1 MSGWVGNGELSG
13 KLNKKTLSR
22 TFLWI
27 VLISLTVTV
36 TSTLVHDVK
45 LNLEIVKL
53 AITDV
58 PEIRLEN
65 IKFERYAFGSQWK
78 INIPNL
84 ERQKGV
90 VRLSS
95 IDISREFSNGD
106 IWKIKGDNGEY
117 IESSETAA
125 FNEVSGSMVMDGQVF
140 ELYAPFVLWEKSG
153 DLVMLSKG
161 VVIKGGSSSISADIA
176 KVYSGNLIT
185 IEKGG
190 EIIWNLSSFDIKI

>member
-13 KLNKKTLSR
+13 KINKRILGR
-22 TFLWI
+22 IFLWM
-27 VLISLTVTV
+27 VFISLMVTV
-36 TSTLVHDVK
+36 TAYLVHDVK
-45 LNLEIVKL
+45 LNLEIMKL

-65 IKFERYAFGSQWK
+65 IKYERYAFGSQWR

-84 ERQKGV
+84 ERQRGV
-90 VRLSS
+90 VKLSS
-95 IDISREFSNGD
+95 IDISREFPNGD
-106 IWKIKGDNGEY
+106 VWKIKGDNGEY

-125 FNEVSGSMVMDGQVF
+125 FNEISGHMVMDGQVF

-153 DLVMLSKG
+153 DLVILSEG
-161 VVIKGGSSSISADIA
+161 VAIKGGFGSISADKA